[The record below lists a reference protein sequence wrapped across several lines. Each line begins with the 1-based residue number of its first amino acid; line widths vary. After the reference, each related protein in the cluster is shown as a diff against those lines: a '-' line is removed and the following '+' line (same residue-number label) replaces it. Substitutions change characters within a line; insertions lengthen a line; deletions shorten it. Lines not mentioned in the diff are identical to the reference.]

1 MTEVP
6 CPRKPPAYNDNA
18 QKHRMPTLIVSLPA
32 SMPTTATPCSTV
44 LADND
49 GTILRHGQTPLAL
62 FPELT
67 GGEIVVVVAA
77 AQLSWHRLELPK
89 GTLARGM
96 YQDGNA

>member
-1 MTEVP
+1 
-6 CPRKPPAYNDNA
+6 
-18 QKHRMPTLIVSLPA
+18 MPTLIVSLPA